1 MFDTTALATI
11 TELSY
16 NGMHTTPQEEQ
27 DQSEGAGIW
36 LRPVVPP
43 EVDTFLSI
51 QTSQQLSRL
60 SP

>member
-1 MFDTTALATI
+1 MFDITALATV

-27 DQSEGAGIW
+27 DQAEGAGIA
-36 LRPVVPP
+36 LRPEVPP
-43 EVDTFLSI
+43 DDSFLSI